1 MLIALDLDGTL
12 TNSEKVI
19 TPLTLKALKKA
30 QLLGHTIVLASGRPT
45 YGIAPLADQ
54 LGLQTEGGYIL
65 SYNGGKI
72 VDWRTKEELY
82 SNTLPPEAV
91 PLLIDYSRRNH
102 YTLLGY
108 VGQEIV
114 SELPDNPYAREE
126 SRINRMPLRRVD
138 NLAESLAPRS
148 VKLLLAGEP
157 ALMEKAEKEIAALV
171 GDHVEAYRSAPFFVE
186 IVPKGID
193 KAQSLQRLLSHLGL
207 TTNSLVSFGDGY
219 NDLSMLRLSAYG
231 VVMANAAPEVREAA
245 AFVTLSN
252 DNDGIAH
259 FLEQH
264 NYFVG

>member
-12 TNSEKVI
+12 TNSEKKI
-19 TPLTLKALKKA
+19 TPRTFQALKKA
-30 QLLGHTIVLASGRPT
+30 QSLGHILVLASGRPT
-45 YGIAPLADQ
+45 YGIAPLADE

-82 SNTLPPEAV
+82 SNTLPPEAI
-91 PLLIDYSRRNH
+91 PQLIDYSRQH
-102 YTLLGY
+102 CYTLLGY

-114 SELPDNPYAREE
+114 SELPDNPYAHEE

-138 NLAESLAPRS
+138 NLAESLPPRS

-157 ALMEKAEKEIAALV
+157 VLMEKAEKEIAALL
-171 GDHVEAYRSAPFFVE
+171 GNHVEAYRSAPFFVE

-193 KAQSLQRLLSHLGL
+193 KAQSLQRLLSHVGL
-207 TTNSLVSFGDGY
+207 TADSLVSFGDGY
-219 NDLSMLRLSAYG
+219 NDLSMIRLSAYG
-231 VVMANAAPEVREAA
+231 VAMANAAPEVREAA

-259 FLEQH
+259 FLEEH
-264 NYFVG
+264 GYFVE

>member
-30 QLLGHTIVLASGRPT
+30 QSLGHTLVLASGRPT

-54 LGLQTEGGYIL
+54 LGLQIEGGYIL

-126 SRINRMPLRRVD
+126 SRINSMPLRRVD

-148 VKLLLAGEP
+148 VKFLLAGEP
-157 ALMEKAEKEIAALV
+157 SLMEKAEKEIAALV
-171 GDHVEAYRSAPFFVE
+171 AKR
-186 IVPKGID
+186 
-193 KAQSLQRLLSHLGL
+193 R
-207 TTNSLVSFGDGY
+207 
-219 NDLSMLRLSAYG
+219 R
-231 VVMANAAPEVREAA
+231 R
-245 AFVTLSN
+245 
-252 DNDGIAH
+252 
-259 FLEQH
+259 
-264 NYFVG
+264 